1 MALETEPGPD
11 MRGMALGVWCLL
23 AACAGVP
30 QTDWQTRIGHSSL
43 DDVKR
48 ELGPP
53 ESCSGLDDGG
63 TACSWTT
70 SKSKDRI
77 DKLVLTFGSNGQL
90 ATATHV
96 RL

>member
-1 MALETEPGPD
+1 MAMSIVCTLT
-11 MRGMALGVWCLL
+11 
-23 AACAGVP
+23 ACAGMA
-30 QTDWQTRIGHSSL
+30 QTDWQARIGHSSL
-43 DDVKR
+43 DDAKR

-77 DKLVLTFGSNGQL
+77 EKLVLTFGRNGHL

>member
-1 MALETEPGPD
+1 MESGRISTPMAMGAFCT
-11 MRGMALGVWCLL
+11 L
-23 AACAGVP
+23 AACAGVA
-30 QTDWQTRIGHSSL
+30 QTDWQARIGHSSL
-43 DDVKR
+43 EDAKR

-77 DKLVLTFGSNGQL
+77 DKLVLTFGRNGQL